1 MRALYSFIVKPYND
15 RRYDNIK
22 KIGDFEFVTSVSEE
36 DHTVSN
42 RYAEV
47 ISLPLSYKGDI
58 KIGDTL
64 LVHHNVFKFYNDMYG
79 NTKSGKS
86 FFKENMFFI
95 EQDQFFLYK
104 QNDIW
109 KTHGKYC
116 FVKPVKNKKVFIEK
130 SCKYEP
136 LVGTIKY
143 SNKQLEKLGVKEGD
157 EIVFKPESE
166 YHYYVEDELLYRM
179 FTDNI
184 TVILDDK

>member
-64 LVHHNVFKFYNDMYG
+64 LVHHNVFN
-79 NTKSGKS
+79 
-86 FFKENMFFI
+86 
-95 EQDQFFLYK
+95 
-104 QNDIW
+104 
-109 KTHGKYC
+109 
-116 FVKPVKNKKVFIEK
+116 
-130 SCKYEP
+130 
-136 LVGTIKY
+136 
-143 SNKQLEKLGVKEGD
+143 
-157 EIVFKPESE
+157 IV
-166 YHYYVEDELLYRM
+166 L
-179 FTDNI
+179 
-184 TVILDDK
+184 